1 MHALRSKSFCAM
13 RFSLKSV
20 TRIAEHCVYCVHN
33 HCICCTRNTHTTCV
47 VHALVLLM
55 HAAHCTH
62 STLRTYLSAQCTHC
76 KRFAHANR
84 AFASNFRVIRVCARG
99 ASGDTARG
107 ARGDTARGAWRASL
121 VLGAP
126 GVPLGAPGECHCR

>member
-1 MHALRSKSFCAM
+1 M
-13 RFSLKSV
+13 
-20 TRIAEHCVYCVHN
+20 
-33 HCICCTRNTHTTCV
+33 CCTRNTHTTCV

-62 STLRTYLSAQCTHC
+62 STLRTYLHAQCTHC

-107 ARGDTARGAWRASL
+107 ARGDAARGAWGASL

-126 GVPLGAPGECHCR
+126 GGAARRAWGVPLAIGTMPLSVPGERHCRYSRASVIRGFWEGNFWR